1 MPRRKLEPYPFP
13 DEWLEEIVKNLWEA
27 KTKGT
32 KPVLSQLLQSL
43 INAIML
49 KERELFLKNH
59 PENSANGFYHR
70 NLYLSFGN
78 LDLKVPRVRIG
89 HSFRP
94 AILPERWKRIDKDY
108 EELLIAMLANGYSKA
123 QIQRT
128 LKKLGLPY
136 SEESLEDVLEF
147 VQEKLDFYRKQ
158 PLKPDWFAVFI
169 DAYWGKIKDPD
180 SGTPKDL
187 SVFVALGIDF
197 TGNKHIL
204 GFWPLKGRESKAF
217 WIEVLQDL
225 INRGLKRPLLFVTDD
240 FRGLTEV
247 IKQLFPYAQHQLCLL
262 HLQRNLKAKLPAK
275 AYRKVRSLFAKLRVC
290 SDRKEG
296 EVLFAELCQV
306 VKEEY
311 RGWGQ
316 RLEEKAPHYL
326 AFLDYPQ
333 GVRKHIYSTN
343 PVESINAGLERMA
356 VELGNYF
363 PSERALEV
371 NLFVQMANLQDKW
384 WRRPLPTVQAVSYE
398 LQQKF
403 ILTYELEAVL

>member
-1 MPRRKLEPYPFP
+1 M
-13 DEWLEEIVKNLWEA
+13 
-27 KTKGT
+27 
-32 KPVLSQLLQSL
+32 
-43 INAIML
+43 
-49 KERELFLKNH
+49 
-59 PENSANGFYHR
+59 
-70 NLYLSFGN
+70 
-78 LDLKVPRVRIG
+78 
-89 HSFRP
+89 
-94 AILPERWKRIDKDY
+94 
-108 EELLIAMLANGYSKA
+108 
-123 QIQRT
+123 
-128 LKKLGLPY
+128 KKLGLPY

-147 VQEKLDFYRKQ
+147 IQEKLDFYRKQ

-169 DAYWGKIKDPD
+169 DAYWGKIKDPE
-180 SGTPKDL
+180 SGTLRDL

-197 TGNKHIL
+197 TGTKHIL

-262 HLQRNLKAKLPAK
+262 HLQRNLKAKLSTK
-275 AYRKVRSLFAKLRVC
+275 AYRKVRSLFAKLRIA
-290 SDRKEG
+290 SDKQEG
-296 EVLFAELCQV
+296 ERLFAELCQV

-311 RGWGQ
+311 LDWGQ
-316 RLEEKAPHYL
+316 SLENKAFHYL

-333 GVRKHIYSTN
+333 EVRKHIYSTN

-356 VELGNYF
+356 IDLGNYF

-371 NLFVQMANLQDKW
+371 NLFVQMANLQDRW
-384 WRRPLPTVQAVSYE
+384 WRKPMPSVQAVSYE

>member
-169 DAYWGKIKDPD
+169 DAYW
-180 SGTPKDL
+180 
-187 SVFVALGIDF
+187 
-197 TGNKHIL
+197 
-204 GFWPLKGRESKAF
+204 
-217 WIEVLQDL
+217 
-225 INRGLKRPLLFVTDD
+225 
-240 FRGLTEV
+240 
-247 IKQLFPYAQHQLCLL
+247 
-262 HLQRNLKAKLPAK
+262 
-275 AYRKVRSLFAKLRVC
+275 
-290 SDRKEG
+290 
-296 EVLFAELCQV
+296 
-306 VKEEY
+306 
-311 RGWGQ
+311 
-316 RLEEKAPHYL
+316 EK
-326 AFLDYPQ
+326 
-333 GVRKHIYSTN
+333 
-343 PVESINAGLERMA
+343 
-356 VELGNYF
+356 
-363 PSERALEV
+363 
-371 NLFVQMANLQDKW
+371 
-384 WRRPLPTVQAVSYE
+384 
-398 LQQKF
+398 
-403 ILTYELEAVL
+403 